1 MQSCAFCIVNS
12 KRSQK
17 HERKEQTSDE
27 SRNSAVTLKPHP
39 NQRSSVTRKA
49 NRTRLTRF
57 RSNVGSL
64 EAALGRRPRAKKGAT
79 HSERSNKTWPHDS
92 QRPVWGS
99 IFGIC
104 FWSCSSTTSSIVWHR
119 LQMSPS
125 FRWWKGSSGLTS
137 SFILL
142 CILLQSACIGL
153 YNSLLLPADDMVW
166 NHQNKTTWQIL
177 ATPLP
182 CHKKHFVRSGKKVPP
197 NMPLVFGPLDRT
209 PNLNFIQFRP
219 TYDTLNANSKENS
232 NTLFPTSATSGVL
245 CFRPPHQHNG
255 LVLPHVCPGM

>member
-1 MQSCAFCIVNS
+1 
-12 KRSQK
+12 
-17 HERKEQTSDE
+17 
-27 SRNSAVTLKPHP
+27 
-39 NQRSSVTRKA
+39 
-49 NRTRLTRF
+49 
-57 RSNVGSL
+57 
-64 EAALGRRPRAKKGAT
+64 
-79 HSERSNKTWPHDS
+79 
-92 QRPVWGS
+92 
-99 IFGIC
+99 
-104 FWSCSSTTSSIVWHR
+104 
-119 LQMSPS
+119 MSPS
-125 FRWWKGSSGLTS
+125 FRWWKGSSGFTS

-166 NHQNKTTWQIL
+166 NHQNKTLWQIL

-182 CHKKHFVRSGKKVPP
+182 CHKKHFARSGKKVPP

-209 PNLNFIQFRP
+209 PNLNFTQFRP